1 MHTYMHYYVS
11 EFVNEN
17 DVEILFNESIS
28 PSVCLFV
35 NFVCFGESLEE
46 HDVIICFKDL
56 HRISSRLGD

>member
-17 DVEILFNESIS
+17 DVEILFNESIG

-46 HDVIICFKDL
+46 LKG
-56 HRISSRLGD
+56 RP